1 MRVSKL
7 VAAHVLG
14 MNRRNLRYIMAY
26 NPRRFYPRVDD
37 KLAAKAACA
46 RVGVATPALIGVI
59 LDNRSLRRLPEIV
72 AGHEA
77 FVVKPTRGSQGNG
90 ILVIHG
96 RDGDDFVRSNGRRVL
111 AEDVAFH
118 VTEILSGLFSLA
130 GQRDRAMIEECL
142 TIHPSLA
149 SVSRGGV
156 PDVRLIVYRGVPA
169 MAMIR
174 LPTDAS
180 GGRANLHQGAVGAG
194 IDLVTGRTIHAV
206 LHDRAIQRHP
216 DTEEKLVGIAIP
228 QFDELVRTG
237 VRAADEAGLGYL
249 GVDLVSDET
258 RGPVVLELNARP
270 GLAIQLANAQGLL
283 GPLSAIDARRGDAKD
298 VGERIA
304 LGLEIAREF
313 GARR

>member
-1 MRVSKL
+1 MRIADL
-7 VAAHVLG
+7 VERGVLG
-14 MNRRNLRYIMAY
+14 MNRRNLRYIMAH
-26 NPRRFYPRVDD
+26 NPRRLYPRVDD

-59 LDNRSLRRLPEIV
+59 LDHRSLRRLPEIV
-72 AGHEA
+72 AGRDS

-90 ILVIHG
+90 ILVIRG
-96 RDGDDFVRSNGRRVL
+96 RDGDDYVRANGRRIL

-118 VTEILSGLFSLA
+118 ISEILSGLFSLA

-142 TIHPSLA
+142 TTHPALA
-149 SVSRGGV
+149 AVSRGGV
-156 PDVRLIVYRGVPA
+156 PDIRLIVYRGVPA
-169 MAMIR
+169 MAMVR
-174 LPTDAS
+174 LPTAAS

-194 IDLVTGRTIHAV
+194 IDLVTGRTIRAV

-216 DTEEKLVGIAIP
+216 DTEEKLVGVTIP
-228 QFDELVRTG
+228 QFEDLVRFG

-249 GVDLVSDET
+249 GVDLVADEV

-270 GLAIQLANAQGLL
+270 GLAIQLANGQGLL
-283 GPLSAIDARRGDAKD
+283 GPLSAIDRHRGDAKD
-298 VGERIA
+298 ADERIA

-313 GARR
+313 GALR